1 MSLTNANDYS
11 IFYVNQTSRCLAVQ
25 QLTGPSAKPYLGKP
39 TTFSE
44 YYHFK
49 ILLVGELFFQFLI
62 KAGLHKLEIT
72 AEDQYN
78 RTDSTFVSV
87 YVIES
92 CNQVL
97 RAFISSNIL
106 RVQSNIHLYL
116 AELGQLA
123 SQLLKKPIV
132 ALELGIY
139 TDPTTQKSSNLLF
152 ENSVLEVAF
161 YDVNM
166 NVFLTDAQAEA
177 MLDSNL
183 GSINTQGLFINK
195 IRVSQYLQDNTG
207 CFENILI
214 VADFYRAHVLRSV
227 QPHQSLKR
235 SPFHCGPPF

>member
-1 MSLTNANDYS
+1 M
-11 IFYVNQTSRCLAVQ
+11 
-25 QLTGPSAKPYLGKP
+25 
-39 TTFSE
+39 
-44 YYHFK
+44 
-49 ILLVGELFFQFLI
+49 
-62 KAGLHKLEIT
+62 HKLEIT

-97 RAFISSNIL
+97 RAYISSNTL
-106 RVQSNIHLYL
+106 RVQSKIHSYL

-152 ENSVLEVAF
+152 ENSVLEVAL

-166 NVFLTDAQAEA
+166 NVFLTDAQAET
-177 MLDSNL
+177 MLGSNL

-195 IRVSQYLQDNTG
+195 IRVSLYLTR
-207 CFENILI
+207 ILGAFKKI
-214 VADFYRAHVLRSV
+214 YSYYLTFIELMSFV
-227 QPHQSLKR
+227 QSSFINP
-235 SPFHCGPPF
+235 